1 MIIAASIIL
10 IVVLAA
16 IWVARAIDHIREH
29 RRRRCIRRIS
39 AFVASPKEFDVE
51 RLLRI
56 GSGASLQTIAEAV
69 AYASEHLH
77 TAAIHRL
84 MMIVKFY
91 GIDFYLIE
99 KCRHK
104 EEVSAKLLLSKI
116 PLSRDAKRV
125 ISDPDIFASQTK

>member
-10 IVVLAA
+10 IVVLSV
-16 IWVARAIDHIREH
+16 IWVVRSIDYFREN

-51 RLLRI
+51 RLLHI

-69 AYASEHLH
+69 AYAAEHLH
-77 TAAIHRL
+77 TTATHRL

-104 EEVSAKLLLSKI
+104 DEGQAKLLLSKI

-125 ISDPDIFASQTK
+125 ISDPEIFA